1 MNNSCARVIT
11 VVAAVIFGGG
21 RVFIC
26 RRPRGKHLAGK
37 WEFPGGKTEPGESP
51 SQALVREIREE
62 LCLHIH
68 VGRLLRTIEY
78 DYPTFHLRMHC
89 YLCEMA
95 GGRLTLEEH
104 EAALWVGADDL
115 EKLDWLPADRELL
128 PELRAC
134 LAHES

>member
-1 MNNSCARVIT
+1 MKTID
-11 VVAAVIFGGG
+11 VVAAVI
-21 RVFIC
+21 RVGN
-26 RRPRGKHLAGK
+26 RVLATQRGYGEWRGS

-68 VGRLLRTIEY
+68 VDRLLRTIEY

-104 EAALWVGADDL
+104 EAALWVGVDDL

>member
-1 MNNSCARVIT
+1 MNTID
-11 VVAAVIFGGG
+11 VVAAVI
-21 RVFIC
+21 RVGN
-26 RRPRGKHLAGK
+26 RVLATQRGYGEWRGS

>member
-1 MNNSCARVIT
+1 MKTID
-11 VVAAVIFGGG
+11 VVAAVI
-21 RVFIC
+21 RVGN
-26 RRPRGKHLAGK
+26 RVLATQRGYGEWRGS

>member
-1 MNNSCARVIT
+1 MKTID
-11 VVAAVIFGGG
+11 VVAAVI
-21 RVFIC
+21 RVGN
-26 RRPRGKHLAGK
+26 RVLATQRGYGEWRGS

-104 EAALWVGADDL
+104 EASLWVGVDDL

>member
-1 MNNSCARVIT
+1 MKTID
-11 VVAAVIFGGG
+11 VVAAVI
-21 RVFIC
+21 RVGD
-26 RRPRGKHLAGK
+26 RVLATQRGYGEWRGS

-95 GGRLTLEEH
+95 GCRLTLEEH

>member
-1 MNNSCARVIT
+1 MKTID
-11 VVAAVIFGGG
+11 VVAAVI
-21 RVFIC
+21 RVGN
-26 RRPRGKHLAGK
+26 RVLATQRGYGEWRGS

-104 EAALWVGADDL
+104 EAALWVGVDDL

>member
-1 MNNSCARVIT
+1 MKTID
-11 VVAAVIFGGG
+11 VVAAVI
-21 RVFIC
+21 RVGN
-26 RRPRGKHLAGK
+26 RVLATQRGYGEWRGS

-134 LAHES
+134 LAHER

>member
-1 MNNSCARVIT
+1 MKTID
-11 VVAAVIFGGG
+11 VVAAVI
-21 RVFIC
+21 RVGN
-26 RRPRGKHLAGK
+26 RVLATQRGYGEWRGS

-68 VGRLLRTIEY
+68 VGRLLCTIEY

-115 EKLDWLPADRELL
+115 EKLNWLPADRELL